1 MTLTKIAMT
10 KRGRVALYADGAFV
24 MSLHPDVFA
33 ASGIS
38 VGSQIDEDALR

>member
-33 ASGIS
+33 DFGWFT
-38 VGSQIDEDALR
+38 D